1 MAYISILTL
10 TADGKST
17 YYSGHQPIW
26 PKTNSTLSYGRDKKW
41 MTLSGKTVSV
51 MADPVPPNPSKPSV
65 LRLRIPLQY
74 KEAPGL
80 YYLDYDFTA
89 NKVEQHLGFLADLGK
104 QASRGFVKL
113 ERGMK
118 VTALQSLRVAN
129 DQFPFN
135 NWVAETD
142 TFELDWSDEQGG
154 PTFARTALPVGNL
167 AFTLYD
173 LTMRPSYSA
182 TTISKTI
189 APAAL

>member
-1 MAYISILTL
+1 M
-10 TADGKST
+10 
-17 YYSGHQPIW
+17 
-26 PKTNSTLSYGRDKKW
+26 
-41 MTLSGKTVSV
+41 
-51 MADPVPPNPSKPSV
+51 
-65 LRLRIPLQY
+65 QY

-89 NKVEQHLGFLADLGK
+89 NKVEQHLGFLADLDK
-104 QASRGFVKL
+104 QADRGFTKL
-113 ERGMK
+113 ERGQK